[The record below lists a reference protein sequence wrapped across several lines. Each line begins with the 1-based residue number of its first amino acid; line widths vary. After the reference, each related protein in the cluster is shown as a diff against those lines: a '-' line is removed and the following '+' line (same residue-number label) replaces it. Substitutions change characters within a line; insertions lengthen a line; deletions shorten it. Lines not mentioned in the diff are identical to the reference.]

1 MCSQSATVAP
11 PRTLSQQFRMPWNA
25 VSRLQSGIDSRPHK
39 GDQSLLKTGQLY
51 FPQDYFQSAAP
62 DLSLL
67 LTQDNTRSTSIENTP
82 RTDFASVEWTDH
94 PRPIAIAFFDDNT
107 HASRTE
113 YDVQAALH
121 RASHPYDRSD
131 GGCRQPGS
139 WQ

>member
-1 MCSQSATVAP
+1 MQPIGYC
-11 PRTLSQQFRMPWNA
+11 RTTADTKPTISHALECCESPAERHRQQTTQGGPVSTQDWTA
-25 VSRLQSGIDSRPHK
+25 V
-39 GDQSLLKTGQLY
+39 

-107 HASRTE
+107 PASRIE

-131 GGCRQPGS
+131 GGCMQPGS

>member
-11 PRTLSQQFRMPWNA
+11 PQTLSQQFRMPWNA

-39 GDQSLLKTGQLY
+39 GDQSLLKTGQPY
-51 FPQDYFQSAAP
+51 FPQDYIQSAAP

-94 PRPIAIAFFDDNT
+94 PRPIAIAFLYDDS
-107 HASRTE
+107 HASRTDGVE
-113 YDVQAALH
+113 AALH
-121 RASHPYDRSD
+121 RASQPYDHSG
-131 GGCRQPGS
+131 GGCRQLGS
-139 WQ
+139 RQ